1 MLTARP
7 KPRTWITL
15 CIVVAAGAA
24 LSCARVAGAIEQP
37 LIVLPCA
44 PSSDGPRVLLG
55 RRVFVQG
62 ELGASTQPSVP
73 AWAGQWTPIAG
84 SPEIVT
90 TSTITLALRLFA
102 SQTGQT
108 IPGASAAVVQADTS
122 DFEITKVVLVPT
134 TGQALEQLAA
144 AAGDA
149 IDAGSPL
156 QPVLDEVAVVS
167 VAEALERI
175 GPVAPPQDGWDS
187 WVIANVYDGV
197 PPGALDTTFPLLVS
211 LLTERSVQSATSFR
225 QALLGVATVC
235 PAPTPPP
242 PPR

>member
-1 MLTARP
+1 M
-7 KPRTWITL
+7 PRTWIAL

-24 LSCARVAGAIEQP
+24 LPCARVAVAIEQP

-44 PSSDGPRVLLG
+44 PSSLGPRVLLG
-55 RRVFVQG
+55 RRVLVQG

-84 SPEIVT
+84 SPEILT

-102 SQTGQT
+102 AQTGQA
-108 IPGASAAVVQADTS
+108 IPGASAAVVQADAS

-134 TGQALEQLAA
+134 TEQALEQIAA

-149 IDAGSPL
+149 IDAESPL

-175 GPVAPPQDGWDS
+175 GPVAPPQDGWAA
-187 WVIANVYDGV
+187 WVIANVYGGV
-197 PPGALDTTFPLLVS
+197 PQGALDTTLPTLVALLS
-211 LLTERSVQSATSFR
+211 ERSVQPATSFR

-235 PAPTPPP
+235 PDPAPTPMPS
-242 PPR
+242 PR